1 MKKLLIVLV
10 AASTTACATLT
21 EDKMTPISM
30 SFSDGSNGRCEL
42 SNKRGLW
49 NTDVPAI
56 VSVRKSDDALKYR
69 CKTEDG
75 REASGT
81 IASEMG
87 GKIIAS
93 AVFLDL
99 GITDAITDKHR
110 RYAASYVVPMRG
122 EHGGSRADA
131 AHAGAVSAGPA
142 AAAAG
147 SPPAASVPVASAVT
161 APAPAVAGPAL
172 AAAAQAQTTGEAT
185 TSASVHVSAASGFAQ
200 SNGCQAPRLL
210 SSAGG
215 GETWQAECQGGQ
227 FRIIH
232 CDAAGC
238 RFMQ

>member
-1 MKKLLIVLV
+1 MKKLLVVLL
-10 AASTTACATLT
+10 AASATACATLT

-69 CKTEDG
+69 CKTDDG

-122 EHGGSRADA
+122 EHGGSKADA
-131 AHAGAVSAGPA
+131 AGAGPVAATAPSAASEVPPAGASPA
-142 AAAAG
+142 AAV
-147 SPPAASVPVASAVT
+147 PAAVT
-161 APAPAVAGPAL
+161 SPG
-172 AAAAQAQTTGEAT
+172 AAAASPASPVVAPVQSAGEA
-185 TSASVHVSAASGFAQ
+185 AAVPALVHVAAASGFAQ
-200 SNGCQAPRLL
+200 SNGCQAPTLL

-215 GETWQAECQGGQ
+215 GET
-227 FRIIH
+227 
-232 CDAAGC
+232 
-238 RFMQ
+238 

>member
-1 MKKLLIVLV
+1 MKKLLIALV

-30 SFSDGSNGRCEL
+30 SFSDGSNGKCEL

-69 CKTEDG
+69 CKTDDG

-110 RYAASYVVPMRG
+110 RYAASYVVPMRN
-122 EHGGSRADA
+122 EHGGSKADTVGTGP
-131 AHAGAVSAGPA
+131 AGAGPA
-142 AAAAG
+142 
-147 SPPAASVPVASAVT
+147 PA
-161 APAPAVAGPAL
+161 APAPAQPA
-172 AAAAQAQTTGEAT
+172 GEAIAL
-185 TSASVHVSAASGFAQ
+185 ASVHAAAASGFSQ
-200 SNGCQAPRLL
+200 SNGCQAPKLL
-210 SSAGG
+210 SIAGA
-215 GETWQAECQGGQ
+215 GETWQAECQSGQ